1 MVGWMDGKMH
11 VKKTSH
17 PLFRSSLPPRHLTIL
32 ISDSLGHSNE
42 SNMDTK
48 KGIGALIPE
57 FISRLRFPL
66 LFIIFLLFFIVDL
79 ALPDFIPFVD
89 EIFLGLLT
97 AILSRLRKERTEVPV
112 DSEQ

>member
-1 MVGWMDGKMH
+1 
-11 VKKTSH
+11 
-17 PLFRSSLPPRHLTIL
+17 
-32 ISDSLGHSNE
+32 
-42 SNMDTK
+42 MDTK